1 MDKRMNKEELVE
13 LIESLKIDK
22 NEFWILSS
30 SALVIR
36 GIYPDA
42 GDLDI
47 AVTAKGL
54 EQLKQNYELTQ
65 KENGWYI
72 VNEKV
77 ECVLDEKDD
86 WKIEKYGE
94 YLLES
99 ITKYH
104 KYLIES
110 DREKDKRRIPIVE
123 AYMKEHDEIKDI

>member
-1 MDKRMNKEELVE
+1 MDKRMNKEELVK

-47 AVTAKGL
+47 AVTEKGL
-54 EQLKQNYELTQ
+54 EQLKQNYNLTQ

-123 AYMKEHDEIKDI
+123 KYMMEHEML